1 MATQETAAELEQL
14 IARCAAGEAA
24 ALQLLYQNTA
34 AQLFGVLKRILLR
47 ADLAEEAL
55 QDVYVSIWRNAKDY
69 RASKGAVFTW
79 MTSIARYRAIDIKRS
94 RRREVSFADPADYV
108 AEDVDV
114 TADLASLAGLDAD
127 VERLK
132 LCLEQL
138 GVMPRN
144 AVCLAY
150 MNGLTHDEVATALG
164 SPLGTVKSWVRRGL
178 ESLKGC
184 LGP

>member
-1 MATQETAAELEQL
+1 MASQQPAEHLEQL
-14 IARCAAGEAA
+14 VARCAAGDAA
-24 ALQLLYQNTA
+24 ALQSLYQNTS
-34 AQLFGVLKRILLR
+34 AQLFGVLKRILQR

-94 RRREVSFADPADYV
+94 RRREISFGSATEYV
-108 AEDVDV
+108 PEDFDV
-114 TADLASLAGLDAD
+114 GADLASVAGLDAD
-127 VERLK
+127 IDRLK
-132 LCLEQL
+132 ICLEQL

-150 MNGLTHDEVATALG
+150 LNGLTHDEVATALR

-184 LGP
+184 LGR